1 MANRDASYSGDRILA
16 KPAQVFLIC
25 RVRLYRDAVVASL
38 NRHAGIMVVGVADGD
53 KNIQHDLDASM
64 PDVVLVDVG
73 TPSSLTFATQ
83 LVRTHPRIRV
93 LGFGIDD
100 VPANIVAC
108 ATAGLCGY
116 VPSFASIG
124 ELAGAIRRAAVGETV
139 CSSVTADQIFD
150 YLRSSALAP
159 TLPMI
164 DAVLTRRQQ
173 QILHL
178 IDEGLSNKQIARR
191 LSVGTSTVKNHVHNI
206 LERLQVGGRSE
217 AAARM
222 NILQGSGARPQRAKD
237 KYPEILRA
245 DCTANCAFR

>member
-1 MANRDASYSGDRILA
+1 VANRDASYWDDRIFA
-16 KPAQVFLIC
+16 KPARVVLIC
-25 RVRLYRDAVVASL
+25 RVRLYRDAVVARL
-38 NRHAGIMVVGVADGD
+38 NRNAGIIVVGVADGNE
-53 KNIQHDLDASM
+53 NIQHDLDELM
-64 PDVVLVDVG
+64 PDIVLLDVG
-73 TPSSLTFATQ
+73 TPGSLTFATQ
-83 LVRTHPRIRV
+83 LVRAHPQIRV

-124 ELAGAIRRAAVGETV
+124 QLAEAIRRAAVGETV
-139 CSSVTADQIFD
+139 CSSVTAGQIFD

-159 TLPMI
+159 TLPTI
-164 DAVLTRRQQ
+164 DSVLTRRQQ

-206 LERLQVGGRSE
+206 LERLQVGRRSE

-222 NILQGSGARPQRAKD
+222 NMLQGSGARPQGGLSALTPAYPVGQDRA
-237 KYPEILRA
+237 A
-245 DCTANCAFR
+245 V